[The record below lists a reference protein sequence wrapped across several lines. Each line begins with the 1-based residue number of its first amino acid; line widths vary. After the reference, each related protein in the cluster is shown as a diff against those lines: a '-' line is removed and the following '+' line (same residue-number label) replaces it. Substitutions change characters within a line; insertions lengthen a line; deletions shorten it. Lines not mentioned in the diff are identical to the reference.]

1 MEQDQS
7 SPGHNSA
14 SEATKEEINDRI
26 EIHHP
31 VRPPEGLGGSPLSSN
46 DYEDL
51 REKIDALSASIA
63 EILRKLQAV
72 ETTLSER
79 TKNLETQIAENSGDV
94 SDLQDLYRDCRERCV
109 KDQARLGHR
118 VDDLL
123 KPINEKLE
131 KLFRYV
137 YIALGMIMLLQF
149 VLR

>member
-1 MEQDQS
+1 M
-7 SPGHNSA
+7 
-14 SEATKEEINDRI
+14 
-26 EIHHP
+26 
-31 VRPPEGLGGSPLSSN
+31 SSN

>member
-1 MEQDQS
+1 LS
-7 SPGHNSA
+7 T
-14 SEATKEEINDRI
+14 SE
-26 EIHHP
+26 
-31 VRPPEGLGGSPLSSN
+31 
-46 DYEDL
+46 YEDL
-51 REKIDALSASIA
+51 RKKFDALSASIA
-63 EILRKLQAV
+63 EILKKLQAV

-79 TKNLETQIAENSGDV
+79 TKNLETQIAGNSGDV

-109 KDQARLGHR
+109 KDQARIEHR

-123 KPINEKLE
+123 RPVNEKIE

>member
-1 MEQDQS
+1 M
-7 SPGHNSA
+7 
-14 SEATKEEINDRI
+14 
-26 EIHHP
+26 
-31 VRPPEGLGGSPLSSN
+31 SSN

-63 EILRKLQAV
+63 EILRKIQAV

-79 TKNLETQIAENSGDV
+79 TKNLEAQISENSGDV

-109 KDQARLGHR
+109 KDQARIGKR

-123 KPINEKLE
+123 RPVNEKID

>member
-1 MEQDQS
+1 MS
-7 SPGHNSA
+7 T
-14 SEATKEEINDRI
+14 SE
-26 EIHHP
+26 
-31 VRPPEGLGGSPLSSN
+31 
-46 DYEDL
+46 YEDL

-79 TKNLETQIAENSGDV
+79 TKNLEAQISENSGDV

-109 KDQARLGHR
+109 KDQARIGKR

-123 KPINEKLE
+123 RPVNEKIE
-131 KLFRYV
+131 KLFRYA
-137 YIALGMIMLLQF
+137 YIGMGMIMLLQF

>member
-1 MEQDQS
+1 MEQDQG
-7 SPGHNSA
+7 PVWHNPT
-14 SEATKEEINDRI
+14 SEETKEEINDRI

-31 VRPPEGLGGSPLSSN
+31 VRPPEGLGGSKLSTSE
-46 DYEDL
+46 YEDL
-51 REKIDALSASIA
+51 REKFDALSASIA

-79 TKNLETQIAENSGDV
+79 TKNLEAQISENSGDV

-109 KDQARLGHR
+109 KDQARIGHR

-123 KPINEKLE
+123 RPMNEKLE

-137 YIALGMIMLLQF
+137 YIGMGMIMLLQF

>member
-1 MEQDQS
+1 M
-7 SPGHNSA
+7 
-14 SEATKEEINDRI
+14 
-26 EIHHP
+26 
-31 VRPPEGLGGSPLSSN
+31 SSN

-63 EILRKLQAV
+63 EILRKIQAV

-79 TKNLETQIAENSGDV
+79 TKNLETQIAGNSSDV

-109 KDQARLGHR
+109 KDQAQIGHR

-123 KPINEKLE
+123 RPVNEKIE

-137 YIALGMIMLLQF
+137 YIARGMIMLLQF

>member
-1 MEQDQS
+1 MS
-7 SPGHNSA
+7 T
-14 SEATKEEINDRI
+14 SE
-26 EIHHP
+26 
-31 VRPPEGLGGSPLSSN
+31 
-46 DYEDL
+46 YEDL
-51 REKIDALSASIA
+51 RKKFDALSASIA
-63 EILRKLQAV
+63 EILGKLQAV

-79 TKNLETQIAENSGDV
+79 TKNLETQISENSGDV

-109 KDQARLGHR
+109 KDQARIGKR

-123 KPINEKLE
+123 RPVNEKID

>member
-1 MEQDQS
+1 M
-7 SPGHNSA
+7 
-14 SEATKEEINDRI
+14 
-26 EIHHP
+26 
-31 VRPPEGLGGSPLSSN
+31 SSN

-51 REKIDALSASIA
+51 REKIDALSSSIS

-79 TKNLETQIAENSGDV
+79 TKNLETKIAGNSGDV
-94 SDLQDLYRDCRERCV
+94 SDLQDLYRDGRERCV
-109 KDQARLGHR
+109 KDQARIGKR

-123 KPINEKLE
+123 RPVNEKID

>member
-1 MEQDQS
+1 M
-7 SPGHNSA
+7 
-14 SEATKEEINDRI
+14 
-26 EIHHP
+26 
-31 VRPPEGLGGSPLSSN
+31 SSN

-51 REKIDALSASIA
+51 REKIDALSSSIA
-63 EILRKLQAV
+63 EILRKIQAV

-79 TKNLETQIAENSGDV
+79 TKNLETQISENSGDV

-109 KDQARLGHR
+109 KDQARIGHR

-123 KPINEKLE
+123 RPVNEKID

>member
-1 MEQDQS
+1 M
-7 SPGHNSA
+7 
-14 SEATKEEINDRI
+14 
-26 EIHHP
+26 
-31 VRPPEGLGGSPLSSN
+31 SSN

-94 SDLQDLYRDCRERCV
+94 SYLQNLYRDCRERCV

>member
-1 MEQDQS
+1 M
-7 SPGHNSA
+7 
-14 SEATKEEINDRI
+14 
-26 EIHHP
+26 
-31 VRPPEGLGGSPLSSN
+31 SSN

-51 REKIDALSASIA
+51 REKIDALSSSIA

-79 TKNLETQIAENSGDV
+79 TKNLETQIAGNSSDV

-109 KDQARLGHR
+109 KDQARIGKM

-123 KPINEKLE
+123 RPVNEKIE

>member
-1 MEQDQS
+1 M
-7 SPGHNSA
+7 
-14 SEATKEEINDRI
+14 
-26 EIHHP
+26 
-31 VRPPEGLGGSPLSSN
+31 SSN

-63 EILRKLQAV
+63 EILRKIQAV

-79 TKNLETQIAENSGDV
+79 TKNLETQIAGNSSDV

-109 KDQARLGHR
+109 KDQARIGKR

-123 KPINEKLE
+123 RPVNEKIE
-131 KLFRYV
+131 KLFRYA
-137 YIALGMIMLLQF
+137 YIGMGMIMLLQF

>member
-1 MEQDQS
+1 M
-7 SPGHNSA
+7 
-14 SEATKEEINDRI
+14 
-26 EIHHP
+26 
-31 VRPPEGLGGSPLSSN
+31 SSN

-63 EILRKLQAV
+63 EILRKIQAV

-79 TKNLETQIAENSGDV
+79 TKNLETQISENSGDV

-109 KDQARLGHR
+109 KDQARIGKR

-123 KPINEKLE
+123 RPVNEKID

>member
-1 MEQDQS
+1 M
-7 SPGHNSA
+7 
-14 SEATKEEINDRI
+14 
-26 EIHHP
+26 
-31 VRPPEGLGGSPLSSN
+31 SSN

-51 REKIDALSASIA
+51 REKIDALSSSIA

-79 TKNLETQIAENSGDV
+79 TKNLEAQISENSGDV

-109 KDQARLGHR
+109 KDQARIGKR

-123 KPINEKLE
+123 RPVNEKIE

>member
-1 MEQDQS
+1 M
-7 SPGHNSA
+7 
-14 SEATKEEINDRI
+14 
-26 EIHHP
+26 
-31 VRPPEGLGGSPLSSN
+31 SSN

-63 EILRKLQAV
+63 EILRKIQAV

-79 TKNLETQIAENSGDV
+79 TKNLETQIAGNSSDV
-94 SDLQDLYRDCRERCV
+94 SNLQTLYRDCRERCV
-109 KDQARLGHR
+109 KDQARIGHR

-123 KPINEKLE
+123 RPVNEKIE

>member
-1 MEQDQS
+1 MEQDQG
-7 SPGHNSA
+7 PVWHNPT
-14 SEATKEEINDRI
+14 SEETKEEINDRI

-31 VRPPEGLGGSPLSSN
+31 VRPPEGLGGSNLSTS
-46 DYEDL
+46 
-51 REKIDALSASIA
+51 DALSASIA
-63 EILRKLQAV
+63 EILKKLQAV

-79 TKNLETQIAENSGDV
+79 TKNLEAQISENSGDV

-109 KDQARLGHR
+109 KDQARIGHR

-123 KPINEKLE
+123 RPVNEKIE

-137 YIALGMIMLLQF
+137 YIGMGMIMLLQF

>member
-1 MEQDQS
+1 M
-7 SPGHNSA
+7 
-14 SEATKEEINDRI
+14 
-26 EIHHP
+26 
-31 VRPPEGLGGSPLSSN
+31 SSN

-51 REKIDALSASIA
+51 REKIDALSSSIA

-79 TKNLETQIAENSGDV
+79 TKNLETKIAGNSGDV

-109 KDQARLGHR
+109 KDQARIGHR

-123 KPINEKLE
+123 RPVNEKIE

>member
-1 MEQDQS
+1 MS
-7 SPGHNSA
+7 T
-14 SEATKEEINDRI
+14 SE
-26 EIHHP
+26 
-31 VRPPEGLGGSPLSSN
+31 
-46 DYEDL
+46 YEDL
-51 REKIDALSASIA
+51 REKIEALNASIG

-79 TKNLETQIAENSGDV
+79 TKSLETQIAENVGDV

-109 KDQARLGHR
+109 KDQTRILHR

-123 KPINEKLE
+123 KPINEKID

>member
-1 MEQDQS
+1 M
-7 SPGHNSA
+7 
-14 SEATKEEINDRI
+14 
-26 EIHHP
+26 
-31 VRPPEGLGGSPLSSN
+31 SSN

-63 EILRKLQAV
+63 EILRKIQAV

-79 TKNLETQIAENSGDV
+79 TKNLEAQISENSGDV

-109 KDQARLGHR
+109 KDQAMIGKR

-123 KPINEKLE
+123 RPVNEKIE

>member
-1 MEQDQS
+1 M
-7 SPGHNSA
+7 
-14 SEATKEEINDRI
+14 
-26 EIHHP
+26 
-31 VRPPEGLGGSPLSSN
+31 SSN

-51 REKIDALSASIA
+51 REKIDALSSSIA
-63 EILRKLQAV
+63 EILRKIQAV

-79 TKNLETQIAENSGDV
+79 TKNLETQIAGNSSDV

-109 KDQARLGHR
+109 KDQARIGKM

-123 KPINEKLE
+123 RPVNEKIE

>member
-1 MEQDQS
+1 M
-7 SPGHNSA
+7 
-14 SEATKEEINDRI
+14 
-26 EIHHP
+26 
-31 VRPPEGLGGSPLSSN
+31 SSN

-63 EILRKLQAV
+63 EILRKIQAV

-79 TKNLETQIAENSGDV
+79 TKNLEAQISENSGDV

-109 KDQARLGHR
+109 KDQARIGKR

-123 KPINEKLE
+123 RPVNEKIE

>member
-1 MEQDQS
+1 M
-7 SPGHNSA
+7 
-14 SEATKEEINDRI
+14 
-26 EIHHP
+26 
-31 VRPPEGLGGSPLSSN
+31 SSN

-79 TKNLETQIAENSGDV
+79 TKNLEAQISENSGDV

-109 KDQARLGHR
+109 KDQARIGKR

-123 KPINEKLE
+123 RPVNEKIE

>member
-1 MEQDQS
+1 M
-7 SPGHNSA
+7 
-14 SEATKEEINDRI
+14 
-26 EIHHP
+26 
-31 VRPPEGLGGSPLSSN
+31 SSN

-63 EILRKLQAV
+63 EILRKIQAV

-94 SDLQDLYRDCRERCV
+94 SDLQDLFRDCRERCV
-109 KDQARLGHR
+109 KDQARIGKR

-123 KPINEKLE
+123 RPVNEKIE

>member
-1 MEQDQS
+1 M
-7 SPGHNSA
+7 
-14 SEATKEEINDRI
+14 
-26 EIHHP
+26 
-31 VRPPEGLGGSPLSSN
+31 SSN

-63 EILRKLQAV
+63 EILRKIQAV

-79 TKNLETQIAENSGDV
+79 TKNLETQISENSGDV

-109 KDQARLGHR
+109 KDQTRIWHR
-118 VDDLL
+118 VDHLL
-123 KPINEKLE
+123 KPINEKID

>member
-1 MEQDQS
+1 M
-7 SPGHNSA
+7 
-14 SEATKEEINDRI
+14 
-26 EIHHP
+26 
-31 VRPPEGLGGSPLSSN
+31 SSN

-63 EILRKLQAV
+63 EILRKIQAV

-79 TKNLETQIAENSGDV
+79 TKNLETQISENSGDV

-109 KDQARLGHR
+109 KDQARIGKR

-123 KPINEKLE
+123 RPVNEKIE

>member
-1 MEQDQS
+1 MS
-7 SPGHNSA
+7 T
-14 SEATKEEINDRI
+14 SE
-26 EIHHP
+26 
-31 VRPPEGLGGSPLSSN
+31 
-46 DYEDL
+46 YEDL
-51 REKIDALSASIA
+51 REKFDALSASIA

-79 TKNLETQIAENSGDV
+79 TKNLEAQISENSGDV

-109 KDQARLGHR
+109 KDQTRILHR

-123 KPINEKLE
+123 KPINEKID

>member
-1 MEQDQS
+1 MS
-7 SPGHNSA
+7 T
-14 SEATKEEINDRI
+14 SE
-26 EIHHP
+26 
-31 VRPPEGLGGSPLSSN
+31 
-46 DYEDL
+46 YEDL
-51 REKIDALSASIA
+51 REKFDALSASIA
-63 EILRKLQAV
+63 EILSKLQAV

-79 TKNLETQIAENSGDV
+79 TKNLEAQISENSGDV

-109 KDQARLGHR
+109 KDQARIGKR

-123 KPINEKLE
+123 RPVNEKIE

>member
-1 MEQDQS
+1 LS
-7 SPGHNSA
+7 T
-14 SEATKEEINDRI
+14 SE
-26 EIHHP
+26 
-31 VRPPEGLGGSPLSSN
+31 
-46 DYEDL
+46 YEDL

-79 TKNLETQIAENSGDV
+79 TKNLEAQISENSGDV

-109 KDQARLGHR
+109 KDQARIGKR

-123 KPINEKLE
+123 RPVNEKIE
-131 KLFRYV
+131 KLFRYA
-137 YIALGMIMLLQF
+137 YIGMGMIMLLQF

>member
-1 MEQDQS
+1 M
-7 SPGHNSA
+7 
-14 SEATKEEINDRI
+14 
-26 EIHHP
+26 
-31 VRPPEGLGGSPLSSN
+31 SSN

-63 EILRKLQAV
+63 EILRKIQAV

-79 TKNLETQIAENSGDV
+79 TKNLETQISENSGDV

-109 KDQARLGHR
+109 KDQTRIWHR

-123 KPINEKLE
+123 KPINEKID

>member
-1 MEQDQS
+1 M
-7 SPGHNSA
+7 
-14 SEATKEEINDRI
+14 
-26 EIHHP
+26 
-31 VRPPEGLGGSPLSSN
+31 SSN

-79 TKNLETQIAENSGDV
+79 TKNLEAQISENSSDV

>member
-1 MEQDQS
+1 M
-7 SPGHNSA
+7 
-14 SEATKEEINDRI
+14 
-26 EIHHP
+26 
-31 VRPPEGLGGSPLSSN
+31 SSN

-63 EILRKLQAV
+63 EILRKIQAV

-79 TKNLETQIAENSGDV
+79 TKNLETQISENSGDV

-109 KDQARLGHR
+109 KDQARIGKM

-123 KPINEKLE
+123 RPVNEKIE
-131 KLFRYV
+131 KLFRYA
-137 YIALGMIMLLQF
+137 YIGMGMIMLLQF